1 MLTARDALQVI
12 NAFWANA
19 DFDSLGLAGE
29 EEDQDELV
37 STLAADSISPQ
48 VPSPM
53 NDAKSPQNCLF

>member
-1 MLTARDALQVI
+1 VI